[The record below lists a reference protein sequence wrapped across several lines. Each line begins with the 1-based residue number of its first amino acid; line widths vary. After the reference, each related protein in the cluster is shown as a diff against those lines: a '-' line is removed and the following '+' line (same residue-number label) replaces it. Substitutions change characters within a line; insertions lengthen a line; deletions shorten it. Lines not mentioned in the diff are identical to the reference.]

1 MLSVGEL
8 TRINLILKF
17 LSSKIT
23 FIASINITKKKQKV
37 SKNTFKTSK
46 FWVYNAYNKISD
58 LRINEKLKA
67 FRFSFLGRN
76 QAKPYNQQSGF
87 TQSTCIYHLFT
98 QLRVR

>member
-17 LSSKIT
+17 LSSKIS
-23 FIASINITKKKQKV
+23 FIAPIDINSKKKFQKIRLRLQNSGYIMLITKFQIC
-37 SKNTFKTSK
+37 
-46 FWVYNAYNKISD
+46 A
-58 LRINEKLKA
+58 LNEKLKA